1 MTRPIFDVWAPK
13 ANNVVLQLDGDRLPM
28 REDGGGWWT
37 PATPVAPGPEGNDY
51 GFLIDVDPKEP
62 PSAEAKPLPDPRS
75 RRQPDGV
82 HGLSR
87 TDDPL
92 AHEWT
97 DTAWTGRQLPGAVI
111 YEMHVGTFTP
121 QGTLDSAID
130 RLDHLVGL
138 GVDAVEILP
147 VNAFNGTHNW
157 GYDGVLWY
165 AVQETYGGPEAYR
178 RFVEACHERG
188 LAVIQDVVYNHLGPS
203 GNYLPNFG
211 PYLHEGHANT
221 WGSSVN
227 LDGEYSD
234 EVRRYII
241 DNVLMWLRDFHVDGL
256 RLDAVH
262 ALVDHRAV
270 HLLEE
275 IAEEVDALS
284 AHVGRPLT
292 LIAESDLNDPRLIRS
307 REAHGFGLTAQWSDD
322 FHHAVHV
329 AVSGETTGYYED
341 FEPLSA
347 LGTVLEQG
355 FFHARSL
362 STFRGRA
369 HGRPIDLERTPAWKL
384 VVFNQDHDQIGN
396 RATGD
401 RLAETVDRGGLAIA
415 AVLTLTAPFTPMLF
429 MGEEW
434 AASTPWQ
441 FFTSHPEPELGKATA
456 EGRIAEFEKMG
467 WDPDVVP
474 DPQDPET
481 FSRSKLDWG
490 EPYPSESSLPLD
502 ADGPDEV
509 GALAHVDGHAM
520 RHNDTDH
527 TRMLELYRSLLALRK
542 QRPELTDPRLGR
554 VSVDVDEAARTL
566 VIHRGSETGEL
577 TIVVN
582 LGEERATFDLS
593 GSMLLATDAI
603 LSDADAFGASESS
616 GSVGITVGPRAA
628 AIVAR

>member
-13 ANNVVLQLDGDRLPM
+13 PSSVTLLLDGSHLPM
-28 REDGGGWWT
+28 RADGDGWWT
-37 PATPVAPGPEGNDY
+37 PETPVVPGPDGHDY
-51 GFLIDVDPKEP
+51 GYLLDDATTPI
-62 PSAEAKPLPDPRS
+62 PDPRS

-92 AHEWT
+92 AWEWN
-97 DTAWTGRQLPGAVI
+97 DGAWTGRQLPGAVI
-111 YEMHVGTFTP
+111 YEMHIGTFTP
-121 QGTLDSAID
+121 QGTLDSAIA
-130 RLDHLVGL
+130 RLDHLVDL
-138 GVDAVEILP
+138 GIDAVEVLP

-165 AVQETYGGPEAYR
+165 AVQETYGGPDAYR

-203 GNYLPNFG
+203 GNYLPQFG
-211 PYLHEGHANT
+211 PYLHDGHANT
-221 WGSSVN
+221 WGSSLN
-227 LDGEYSD
+227 LDGERSD
-234 EVRRYII
+234 EVRRYVVE
-241 DNVLMWLRDFHVDGL
+241 NVLMWLRDFHVDGL

-270 HLLEE
+270 HVLEE

-307 REAHGFGLTAQWSDD
+307 REAHGFGLAAQWSDD

-329 AVSGETTGYYED
+329 AVSGETTGYYAD
-341 FEPLSA
+341 FAPLSA
-347 LGTVLEQG
+347 LGDVLEQG

-362 STFRGRA
+362 SSFRGRV
-369 HGRPIDLERTPAWKL
+369 HGRPVDVERTPAWKL

-401 RLAETVDRGGLAIA
+401 RLAETVDQGGLAIA
-415 AVLTLTAPFTPMLF
+415 ALLTLTAPFTPMLF

-441 FFTSHPEPELGKATA
+441 FFTSHPEPELGTATA

-481 FSRSKLDWG
+481 FTRSKLDWT
-490 EPYPSESSLPLD
+490 EPYPNEAALPLD
-502 ADGPDEV
+502 ADGETLHPDDTTV
-509 GALAHVDGHAM
+509 PDGSFAHVGGHTM
-520 RHNDTDH
+520 RQQDTAH
-527 TRMLELYRSLLALRK
+527 TRMLELYRSLIALRK
-542 QRPELTDPRLGR
+542 LRPELTDPRLGR
-554 VSVDVDEAARTL
+554 TSVEVDDEAKTL
-566 VIHRGSETGEL
+566 VIHRGAERGDL

-582 LGEERATFDLS
+582 LGESAATLDVSGRVLLS
-593 GSMLLATDAI
+593 TDGTA
-603 LSDADAFGASESS
+603 GR
-616 GSVGITVGPRAA
+616 SVGRFELGPRAA
-628 AIVAR
+628 AILTR